1 MSLKITNTFTRPSTD
16 VAFHISGVADTFI
29 THVLDTY
36 KNTGKLLDLVTD
48 VSADGK
54 VLTTVWTWADQASY
68 DEYRNDAQVVA
79 FRTSRDAHNSANG
92 ITVTQNTETV

>member
-16 VAFHISGVADTFI
+16 VAFHISNVADTFI

-36 KNTGKLLDLVTD
+36 KNTGKLLDIATD

-54 VLTTVWTWADQASY
+54 VLTTNWTWADQAAY
-68 DEYRNDAQVVA
+68 DEYFADPQVVA
-79 FRTSRDAHNSANG
+79 FLANRDAHNSANG
-92 ITVTQNTETV
+92 IVATRTTATV